1 MTDGHADM
9 NTSAVNPAANPADH
23 RADGESRYNA
33 LLDAALGV
41 LAARQDRMLTI
52 EEWAGLARAVA
63 GCQGRKAAEYLTDDD
78 LSDIAGGRIDWDEAH
93 DGPLPEI
100 E

>member
-9 NTSAVNPAANPADH
+9 NASAAN
-23 RADGESRYNA
+23 RANLESRFNA

-41 LAARQDRMLTI
+41 LAARESRMLTI
-52 EEWAGLARAVA
+52 EEWAGLARTVA
-63 GCQGRKAAEYLTDDD
+63 ECQGRRAAEYLTDDD
-78 LSDIAGGRIDWDEAH
+78 LSDIADGRIDWDEAI
-93 DGPLPEI
+93 DGPLPAI

>member
-1 MTDGHADM
+1 MSDDPDRTADLEARHA
-9 NTSAVNPAANPADH
+9 ARH
-23 RADGESRYNA
+23 EA
-33 LLDAALGV
+33 LLDAALGL

-63 GCQGRKAAEYLTDDD
+63 GCQGRTAAEYLTDDD
-78 LSDIAGGRIDWDEAH
+78 MSDIADGRIDWDEAT
-93 DGPLPEI
+93 DGPLPAI

>member
-9 NTSAVNPAANPADH
+9 NTSAANPADL
-23 RADGESRYNA
+23 ESRYIA
-33 LLDAALGV
+33 LLDAALAV
-41 LAARQDRMLTI
+41 LAARESRMLTI

-78 LSDIAGGRIDWDEAH
+78 LSDIADGRIDWDEAH